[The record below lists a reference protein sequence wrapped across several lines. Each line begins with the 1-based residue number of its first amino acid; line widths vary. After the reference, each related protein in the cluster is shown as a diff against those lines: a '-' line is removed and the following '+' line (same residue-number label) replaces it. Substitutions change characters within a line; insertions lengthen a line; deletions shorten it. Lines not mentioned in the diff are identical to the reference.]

1 MVEKIPLR
9 KTIARLDFP
18 AVIAFGNPLLDILVI
33 LKNDELI
40 KKYNLKIDG
49 ETELCEKKLQEL
61 IADLPSELI
70 NTMNFVKMCFMFALY
85 LNPNFSK
92 LIQICCHVYPEY
104 VYIFVFTQ

>member
-18 AVIAFGNPLLDILVI
+18 AIIAFGNPLLDVLVI

-49 ETELCEKKLQEL
+49 EMELCEKKLQEL
-61 IADLPSELI
+61 IADLPPELM
-70 NTMNFVKMCFMFALY
+70 NTFVRTHFMLALY
-85 LNPNFSK
+85 VNFNFSK
-92 LIQICCHVYPEY
+92 CFNFNFFVTRIQN
-104 VYIFVFTQ
+104 TSMLL